1 MAAAETLRNH
11 VRTSLAR
18 LVPDRPYARN
28 IEKSVWEW
36 AVAETKRH
44 GEPHAFENRIFRSRY
59 KHKALTL
66 LKELTRGEW
75 ITCSLAPDASGHVR
89 VALGTQ
95 PQLIHR
101 ILSKEIKSTDLVH
114 MSPQALWPE
123 GPTAAAVLRAK
134 ERDLQKERAK
144 ASEENYTGLFKCGK
158 CKSVKTTY
166 YQLQT
171 RSADEPMVRFCV
183 FLYDLFSTT
192 NSSFRQPTSR
202 ARIVGAGGSARRK
215 DVGPRDF
222 FLV

>member
-66 LKELTRGEW
+66 IKELTRGEW
-75 ITCSLAPDASGHVR
+75 ITCSLVPDASGHVR

-158 CKSVKTTY
+158 CKSKKTTFY
-166 YQLQT
+166 LLQT
-171 RSADEPMVRFCV
+171 RSADEPSAYPLALFVRLTF
-183 FLYDLFSTT
+183 Y
-192 NSSFRQPTSR
+192 
-202 ARIVGAGGSARRK
+202 
-215 DVGPRDF
+215 
-222 FLV
+222 